1 MGKISLTKTL
11 TATGIPVFQKVL
23 EVAQGGFT
31 LDTSGLT
38 AGAVIVAGTPMTF
51 NEATRLAKK
60 ASAGSAAVPAV
71 DAGYYDATSEDEGAL
86 LIVAADASTG
96 EVLLATVQASY
107 RGSKIVAAGDYVTLV
122 EEPTEAVAAVAS
134 DAKGLLAEDVV
145 VGDNTSLSVVVR
157 GTVYERRITDV
168 TVTAAQKAA
177 MPNIIF
183 SQSF

>member
-1 MGKISLTKTL
+1 MLYICLFYKEKTFL
-11 TATGIPVFQKVL
+11 NIKRGSFLFALVILVGW
-23 EVAQGGFT
+23 EVYKKERV
-31 LDTSGLT
+31 
-38 AGAVIVAGTPMTF
+38 VIVAGTHKTF
-51 NEATRLAKK
+51 NGPTILTKK
-60 ASAGSAAVPAV
+60 ASAVWVVVPAV

-145 VGDNTSLSVVVR
+145 VGDNTSLAVVVR